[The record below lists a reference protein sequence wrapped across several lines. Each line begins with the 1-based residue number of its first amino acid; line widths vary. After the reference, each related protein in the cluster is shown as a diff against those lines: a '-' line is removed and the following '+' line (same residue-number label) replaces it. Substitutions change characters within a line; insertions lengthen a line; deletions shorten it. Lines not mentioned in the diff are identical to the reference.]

1 MEIHNKTV
9 LILGGW
15 GLVGMA
21 VCRQALSEH
30 PKELIVA
37 SLSEAEAR
45 DAVMQL
51 SQEYEGP
58 CRITAVWGNIFVR
71 DALQGKSRQEILQDA
86 ALRAMLIEDVL
97 GELNEAILER
107 SLLFQI
113 IHQYRPNIVVDCV
126 NSATAVAYQDVFA
139 SYYRISGHL
148 QEVKTQQ
155 AYSVPFVAEVEKLLC
170 TLYVPQVIRHVQ
182 ILYEAMRRARTEVYV
197 KVGTSGTGGMGL
209 NIPYTHS
216 EEKPSRVLLS
226 KSSIAGAHTMLLF
239 LMARTPDAPIT
250 KEIKPTAAI
259 AWKRIAYGP
268 VLRQGKPIPLYDC
281 PPQAAVALS
290 DKLLLKEET
299 AGGSA
304 WQALGGE
311 VLKSVFV
318 DTGENGIFSL
328 GEFTAISDSGQMEF
342 VTPEE
347 IARNILYEVKGG
359 NTGHDIINALDNSV
373 MGPTYRAGV
382 MRASVLQQMKELAAA
397 HEADSVAFEL
407 LGPPRLSKLLFE
419 AHLLKLAYQTLAGVR
434 AQNPEEMATRLEAE
448 IMRNSRL
455 RAEIISIGI
464 PILLTDGRHLLR
476 GPDIKIPPFR
486 GHNVLDLTPAHLEQW
501 AHDGW
506 VDLRVAN
513 MRRWQARV
521 EKLEEE
527 MQAIPEH
534 ETSSRYFRNRR
545 YWLED
550 GGIDI
555 GKLVGWIFSTEEK
568 GARMKE

>member
-9 LILGGW
+9 LVLGGW

-30 PKELIVA
+30 PQELVVA
-37 SLSEAEAR
+37 SLTEAEAR
-45 DAVMQL
+45 EAVAQL
-51 SQEYEGP
+51 SEEYVGP
-58 CRITAVWGNIFVR
+58 CRIVPVWGNIFVR
-71 DALQGKSRQEILQDA
+71 DALQGKSRQEILEDE

-97 GELNEAILER
+97 AELNESILER

-113 IHQYRPNIVVDCV
+113 IQHYRPHLIVDCV

-155 AYSVPFVAEVEKLLC
+155 AYSAPFVTEVEKLLC
-170 TLYVPQVIRHVQ
+170 TLYVPQLIRHVQ
-182 ILYEAMRRARTEVYV
+182 ILYEAMRRVRTEVYI

-268 VLRQGKPIPLYDC
+268 ILRQGKPIPLYDC
-281 PPQAAVALS
+281 PPQSAVTLG
-290 DKLLLKEET
+290 DKLALKQE
-299 AGGSA
+299 AGSGGA

-359 NTGHDIINALDNSV
+359 NTGHDVINALDNSV

-397 HEADSVAFEL
+397 HEAESVAFEL

-419 AHLLKLAYQTLAGVR
+419 AHLLKLAYQTVARVR
-434 AQNPEEMATRLEAE
+434 AQNPEEMATRLETE

-464 PILLTDGRHLLR
+464 PILLRDGRRLLR
-476 GPDIKIPPFR
+476 GPEIKIPPFR
-486 GHNVLDLTPAHLEQW
+486 GSNVLELTPANLEQW

-513 MRRWQARV
+513 MRVWQNRL
-521 EKLEEE
+521 EKIHEEI
-527 MQAIPEH
+527 QAIPAH
-534 ETSSRYFRNRR
+534 ETSSRFVRNRR
-545 YWLED
+545 YWQEEED
-550 GGIDI
+550 LDI
-555 GKLVGWIFSTEEK
+555 GKVVGWIFSTEEK

>member
-1 MEIHNKTV
+1 MEIQNKTV
-9 LILGGW
+9 LVLGGW

-37 SLSEAEAR
+37 SLTEAEAR
-45 DAVMQL
+45 DAVLQL
-51 SQEYEGP
+51 REEYAGP
-58 CRITAVWGNIFVR
+58 CRITPAWGNIFVR
-71 DALQGKSRQEILQDA
+71 DTLQGKSRQEILQDET
-86 ALRAMLIEDVL
+86 LRAMLIEDVL
-97 GELNEAILER
+97 DELNEAILQH

-113 IHQYRPNIVVDCV
+113 IQQYRPNLIVDCV

-139 SYYRISGHL
+139 SYYRIRGHL
-148 QEVKTQQ
+148 AQVKQQQ
-155 AYSVPFVAEVEKLLC
+155 ASPAALVAEVEKLLC
-170 TLYVPQVIRHVQ
+170 TLYVPQLIRHVQ

-268 VLRQGKPIPLYDC
+268 VLRQGRPIPLYDC
-281 PPQAAVALS
+281 PPQAAVTLD
-290 DKLLLKEET
+290 DKLVLQDG
-299 AGGSA
+299 AAGSA
-304 WQALGGE
+304 PWQALDGE
-311 VLKSVFV
+311 VLQSVFV

-328 GEFTAISDSGQMEF
+328 GEFTAISDSGQMEL

-382 MRASVLQQMKELAAA
+382 MRAAVLQQMKELAAA
-397 HEADSVAFEL
+397 HKVDSVAFEL

-419 AHLLKLAYQTLAGVR
+419 AHLLKLVFRTMAAVR
-434 AQNPEEMATRLEAE
+434 AQQPEEMAARLEAE
-448 IMRNSRL
+448 LLRNARL

-464 PILLTDGRHLLR
+464 PILLSDGRRLLR
-476 GPDIKIPPFR
+476 GPEIKIPPFR
-486 GHNVLDLTPAHLEQW
+486 GSNVLALTPDHLEQW

-506 VDLRVAN
+506 VDLRAAN
-513 MRRWQARV
+513 MRLWQSRM
-521 EKLEEE
+521 EKIEEE
-527 MQAIPEH
+527 IRAIPERD
-534 ETSSRYFRNRR
+534 TSSRYMRNRR
-545 YWLED
+545 YWQEED
-550 GGIDI
+550 GIDI

>member
-9 LILGGW
+9 LVLGGW

-97 GELNEAILER
+97 HELNEAILER

-155 AYSVPFVAEVEKLLC
+155 TYSAPFVAEVEKLLC
-170 TLYVPQVIRHVQ
+170 TLYVPQLIRHVQ

-281 PPQAAVALS
+281 PPQAAVPLG

-434 AQNPEEMATRLEAE
+434 AQNPEEMATRLETE
-448 IMRNSRL
+448 IMRNARL

-506 VDLRVAN
+506 VDLRVDN

-550 GGIDI
+550 DGIDI